1 MSGWIT
7 PPRRPSRAGP
17 RGSRGSGRTAW
28 PGVDGPGGGPVMTD
42 TPVPIAPPMADGR
55 GPRAEGTRDRLLDA
69 LREPT
74 LRLADHLDRD
84 LSHWLR

>member
-1 MSGWIT
+1 
-7 PPRRPSRAGP
+7 
-17 RGSRGSGRTAW
+17 
-28 PGVDGPGGGPVMTD
+28 MTD